1 MYFNIAKITDKG
13 GRPHNQ
19 DYADFAIEGN
29 FVCVAV
35 ADGLGAY
42 EGSEIAGETAV
53 KSVLRG
59 FIKAVRK
66 EEEIF
71 SGSTMNRLFKHAHN
85 AIHKRKNEL
94 AEMRNGCTTLSV
106 AITDGKNLIA
116 AHAGDTR
123 IYFFKSNSLEFYSK
137 DHSLARLAAE
147 RGEIEYSAIR
157 THKDQ
162 NKLTRVLGSDYFIQP
177 DFKIYRDCSAEDSL
191 IVCTDGFWEY
201 VYERDMEKVLS
212 TCADSESALDC
223 LVGLILSRAPK
234 GSDNYSAVLL
244 RFTDTE
250 PLDEAERKDLTE
262 TENNEGLIGN
272 LIQNDGGEETEEQND
287 GDEETEVQNDGGE
300 ETEVQNAN
308 SEDAAS
314 DTENAKN
321 DADDSA
327 DKEENR
333 LTPDDSAPVS
343 KNAETESAEA
353 TASSCTDAPENDGDE
368 KLD

>member
-1 MYFNIAKITDKG
+1 
-13 GRPHNQ
+13 
-19 DYADFAIEGN
+19 
-29 FVCVAV
+29 
-35 ADGLGAY
+35 
-42 EGSEIAGETAV
+42 
-53 KSVLRG
+53 
-59 FIKAVRK
+59 
-66 EEEIF
+66 
-71 SGSTMNRLFKHAHN
+71 
-85 AIHKRKNEL
+85 
-94 AEMRNGCTTLSV
+94 
-106 AITDGKNLIA
+106 
-116 AHAGDTR
+116 
-123 IYFFKSNSLEFYSK
+123 
-137 DHSLARLAAE
+137 
-147 RGEIEYSAIR
+147 
-157 THKDQ
+157 
-162 NKLTRVLGSDYFIQP
+162 
-177 DFKIYRDCSAEDSL
+177 
-191 IVCTDGFWEY
+191 
-201 VYERDMEKVLS
+201 MEKVLS

-234 GSDNYSAVLL
+234 GNDNYSAVLL

>member
-19 DYADFAIEGN
+19 DYADFAIEDN

-234 GSDNYSAVLL
+234 GNDNYSAVLL
-244 RFTDTE
+244 RFTDTN
-250 PLDEAERKDLTE
+250 PIDEAKRKDLTE

-272 LIQNDGGEETEEQND
+272 LIQNDGD
-287 GDEETEVQNDGGE
+287 E

-321 DADDSA
+321 DAGDSA

-343 KNAETESAEA
+343 KNAETESEEA
-353 TASSCTDAPENDGDE
+353 TASSCTDAPKNDGDE